1 MQDFRWDDVRVF
13 LAVARSGSLT
23 SAASSLGVNTSTAQ
37 RRLIAL
43 EAALGARLFD
53 RHPTGTLPTAAGEAL
68 LPHAEAV
75 EATLLGGIRAIAG
88 QDRVPRGQVHVTA
101 PEALLAFLVEPLA
114 SLRADFPEIDLK
126 VSLSDR
132 FVDLSRREADVALRP
147 SPSPPQDAAGRR
159 VASVAW
165 AVYRGPA
172 TDAASPDSLPWVCFS
187 DALSR
192 LDAARW
198 WTQNHSGEEV
208 LMTVNSVPAM
218 QQVVAAASCRGTLPC
233 FVGDADPALR
243 RVGPILPGTPST
255 LWLLLHPDLRRT
267 ARVRAVVDRLW
278 AVLRHD
284 QDLFEGHRP
293 RP

>member
-1 MQDFRWDDVRVF
+1 MQDLRWDDVRVF

-23 SAASSLGVNTSTAQ
+23 AAAGVLGVNTSTAQ

-43 EAALGARLFD
+43 EATLGTRLFD

-68 LPHAEAV
+68 LPHAERV
-75 EATLLGGIRAIAG
+75 EETLLGGVRAIAG

-147 SPSPPQDAAGRR
+147 SPSPPEDAAGRR

-172 TDAASPDSLPWVCFS
+172 ATSTPSDRLPWVCFS
-187 DALSR
+187 DALAR

-198 WTQNHSGEEV
+198 WTRHHSGEAV

-218 QQVVAAASCRGTLPC
+218 QQVVAAAPCRGTLPC

-243 RVGPILPGTPST
+243 RVGTVLPGEASA

-278 AVLRHD
+278 AVLRRD
-284 QDLFEGHRP
+284 QDLFEGQRP